1 MTAGHFLNN
10 NNNNKQ
16 PQIPCM
22 NLTWSIHIILPIY
35 FKIQFAN
42 ILLNIFQ
49 FVSVRDSAL

>member
-1 MTAGHFLNN
+1 MTAGHFL

-22 NLTWSIHIILPIY
+22 NLTLSIHIILPMY
-35 FKIQFAN
+35 FRIQFAN

-49 FVSVRDSAL
+49 FVSIRDSAL